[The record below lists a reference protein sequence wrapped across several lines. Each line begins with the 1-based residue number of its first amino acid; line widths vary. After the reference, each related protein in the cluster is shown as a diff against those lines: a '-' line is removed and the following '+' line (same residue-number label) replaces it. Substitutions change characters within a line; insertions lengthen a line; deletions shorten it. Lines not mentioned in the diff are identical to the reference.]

1 MSQFEGIRALII
13 EDDQTSINVL
23 TRLLDQLA
31 IKSFVIFD
39 NAQIKESLTEVPCP
53 DVIFLDLEMPTA
65 NGYTVLEM
73 IQDNEYFDGIP
84 VVAYT
89 THISHMND
97 ARRAGFNGFL
107 GKPLDSALFPD
118 QLARILDGESVWEVP

>member
-1 MSQFEGIRALII
+1 MADFEGVQALII

-23 TRLLDQLA
+23 TRLLDQLSVGA
-31 IKSFVIFD
+31 AVIQD
-39 NAQIKESLTEVPCP
+39 TAQAEISLREVARP
-53 DVIFLDLEMPTA
+53 DVIFLDLEMPA
-65 NGYTVLEM
+65 LNGYNVLQL
-73 IQDNEYFDGIP
+73 IQKDEFFNDVP

-107 GKPLDSALFPD
+107 GKPLDKNQFPD
-118 QLARILDGESVWEVP
+118 QLARILNGESVWEVP